1 MNWFLNSSSCARAP
15 RPGVSANL
23 SSPIVI
29 SAILPSASSPSSTY
43 TSPPKPFFVAL
54 TFVSSEVS
62 ATGSAASTGAASS
75 AGAAEASASFTA
87 STTAVE
93 VIVAL
98 AMASIS
104 VPSSSLPDLPM
115 NWFLNSSS
123 CARAPRPGV
132 SANLSSPIVI
142 SAILPSA
149 SSPSSTYTSP
159 PKPFF
164 VALTFVSSE
173 VSATGSAASTGAA
186 SSAGAAEASA
196 SFTASTTAVE
206 VIVALAIASTFSP
219 SVNGPVWPMNC
230 S

>member
-54 TFVSSEVS
+54 TFVSSEAS
-62 ATGSAASTGAASS
+62 AAGSAASA
-75 AGAAEASASFTA
+75 
-87 STTAVE
+87 
-93 VIVAL
+93 
-98 AMASIS
+98 
-104 VPSSSLPDLPM
+104 
-115 NWFLNSSS
+115 
-123 CARAPRPGV
+123 
-132 SANLSSPIVI
+132 
-142 SAILPSA
+142 
-149 SSPSSTYTSP
+149 
-159 PKPFF
+159 
-164 VALTFVSSE
+164 
-173 VSATGSAASTGAA
+173 GAA

-219 SVNGPVWPMNC
+219 SVNGPVLPMNWFLNSSSCARAPKPGVSANLSSPIVISAILPSASRPSSTYTSPPKPFFVALTVFTTSAAGRAVSSAGACAC
-230 S
+230 SAVPASASFTASTTAVEVIVALAIASTFSPSVNGPVWPINCS